1 MNSHLNIF
9 NTYSQKNIDFQL
21 ENDLTRA
28 LAITLNEDSL
38 FLNEFLKLIFNKTDT
53 YEEIFGST
61 DSDISINI
69 DVQKN
74 IKQITGFEKIFAI
87 TLSESEMKD
96 FWKQNY
102 TDIKE
107 PICDLVITI
116 NDVVVIIEVKRND
129 VDCTAQ
135 LYTQIFNLYRITYPE
150 IELSKEDVDKS
161 VFAVNLS
168 WSMLMELAVK
178 VLNFEKATIPN
189 RFLNDFILLIRKHD
203 FTWLPESSIY
213 GIRSSNKRAILK
225 RLETALTKY
234 SSDKNNKLNYNDRM
248 GLVFHQPWANEL
260 IFDIKNESGNLV
272 VIIYPGNTKG
282 QGYSLFGNDPKFNSN
297 LSILGQLYD
306 VSISYHMK
314 FTSFRRFFTGIW
326 FSESDLKKPLYTREN
341 FYKYTGRKKRGD
353 QWYGLSSLLDNS
365 LNYDWKK
372 QCNWDNLIL
381 KSDKKQF
388 DISFGYE
395 VSIEIPYE
403 ILRQI
408 DKNQKDISG
417 LVELIS
423 SIYTAFSEDLL
434 ISH

>member
-9 NTYSQKNIDFQL
+9 NTYSQKNINYQL

-38 FLNEFLKLIFNKTDT
+38 FLNVFLKHIFFKTNI
-53 YEEIFGST
+53 YEEIFGSI
-61 DSDISINI
+61 DSDISVSIEI
-69 DVQKN
+69 QKN

-116 NDVVVIIEVKRND
+116 NDVVVIIEVKRDD

-135 LYTQIFNLYRITYPE
+135 LYNQIFNLYRITYPE
-150 IELSKEDVDKS
+150 IELLKEDVEKS
-161 VFAVNLS
+161 VFPVNLS
-168 WSMLMELAVK
+168 WSMLMELAVT

-189 RFLNDFILLIRKHD
+189 RFLIDFISLIRKHD

-213 GIRSSNKRAILK
+213 GIQSSNKRAILR
-225 RLETALTKY
+225 RLETALTNY
-234 SSDKNNKLNYNDRM
+234 SIDKNNKLNYNDRM

-272 VIIYPGNTKG
+272 VIIYPGNTKA
-282 QGYSLFGNDPKFNSN
+282 QGYSLFTNDPKFNSN

-306 VSISYHMK
+306 VSISYHIK

-326 FSESDLKKPLYTREN
+326 FSESNLKKPLYTRDN

-353 QWYGLSSLLDNS
+353 QWNGLSSLLDNS

-403 ILRQI
+403 ILRQT